1 MNSHATEPLPNTPG
15 EAVKAGCQGDIVSLL
30 KPAQPE
36 SAFLKLGI
44 YGEAGSGKSYTSSL
58 IAIGLSKLLRSTK
71 PVAFVD
77 TETGSDYLLPL
88 FKREG
93 VEMIRTKTRAFEDL
107 VGGPS
112 KTEPGKMEPG
122 IIREAAVECDV
133 LIIDSITHFWNEL
146 MASYLKANKL
156 TRMSLQ
162 HWGPLKQT
170 WKEYTDLFIDSRLH
184 IIVAGRSADKWE
196 ETTEED
202 GAKKLEKVGTKMRVE
217 GQFAYEPS
225 LLVEMESVFSSAR
238 VGSLMIRRAFVKK
251 DRFDVMDGQFFD
263 NPTFDTFMPHIAQLN
278 LGGDHKAFE
287 EGRDSTSMFKRD
299 DIGERKHIQRE
310 ITLEKIQNEIKKLYP
325 GQTQKD
331 QLAKIAVLEEVF
343 GTNSWTQIEK
353 FYSNDKLAEGLNN
366 LQRRSLKVTEE
377 VNRAESI
384 AENPPAVA
392 APAPEPTN
400 GKPKTKGARA

>member
-1 MNSHATEPLPNTPG
+1 MNGRATEPLPTQPG
-15 EAVKAGCQGDIVSLL
+15 EAVKDCRQGDIVSLL
-30 KPAQPE
+30 QAARPE

-44 YGEAGSGKSYTSSL
+44 YGEAGSGKSFTSSL

-77 TETGSDYLLPL
+77 TETGSDYLLPMYE
-88 FKREG
+88 KEG
-93 VEMIRTKTRAFEDL
+93 VRLVRTKTRAFADL
-107 VGGPS
+107 LAVI
-112 KTEPGKMEPG
+112 E
-122 IIREAAVECDV
+122 EAEQGCEI
-133 LIIDSITHFWNEL
+133 LIIDSISHFWNEL

-170 WKEYTDLFIDSRLH
+170 WKEYTDRFIDSHLH

-225 LLVEMESVFSSAR
+225 LLVEMESVFSSNR

-251 DRFDVMDGQFFD
+251 DRFDIMDGKYFD
-263 NPTFDTFMPHIAQLN
+263 NPTFETFMPHIMRLN
-278 LGGDHKAFE
+278 LGGEHKAFE
-287 EGRDSTSMFKRD
+287 EGRDSTAMFQRD
-299 DIGERKHIQRE
+299 DIGERKHVQRE
-310 ITLEKIQNEIKKLYP
+310 IDLEKIQNEIKKLYP

-353 FYSNDKLAEGLNN
+353 FYSNDKLAEGLN
-366 LQRRSLKVTEE
+366 SLRLRAAKMAEE
-377 VNRAESI
+377 VAKAEAAAPS
-384 AENPPAVA
+384 EPVPVTPPA
-392 APAPEPTN
+392 EPSN
-400 GKPKTKGARA
+400 GKPKAKGARA